1 MKRIST
7 AALVLATSPLFAHS
21 SLFAQQTGV
30 AHPSEMVDDAPAVA
44 TAADPSTVATPVAS
58 AATAQDSSPAVT
70 LKHHDLAKFD
80 AAGTEAAA
88 LDADGAI
95 VEEAPPN
102 AFEVPSGTLVHARL
116 QAPIRTDT
124 TAPQTSFRATL
135 TEPILNMGRTIVP
148 AGSILEGRITQIH
161 GGSRI
166 SGGALIHLQAQA
178 LVLPDGSRMPL
189 NAAVIDTD
197 QYSTT
202 RIDSEGNIIRKDHP
216 KETLGVLSLATGGAA
231 AAGGVIAG
239 VPGALVGA
247 GIGAGVSTVLWL
259 KQDREASLPAETLL
273 ILSLSSPLP
282 IQSLV
287 REPEM
292 VRGPLPATA
301 PSVTAP
307 QVAAPGYTDSF
318 VPAN

>member
-7 AALVLATSPLFAHS
+7 AALLLATSPLFAHS
-21 SLFAQQTGV
+21 SLFAQQTGF
-30 AHPSEMVDDAPAVA
+30 AHPSDAVDDTPAASAAVA
-44 TAADPSTVATPVAS
+44 LSPVTS
-58 AATAQDSSPAVT
+58 VVEPAATAQDSSPAVT

-80 AAGTEAAA
+80 TAGTETAA

-95 VEEAPPN
+95 VEEAAPN
-102 AFEVPSGTLVHARL
+102 AFEVPSGTLLHARL
-116 QAPIRTDT
+116 QSAIRTDS
-124 TAPQTSFRATL
+124 TAPQTSFRAQL

-148 AGSILEGRITQIH
+148 AGAMLEGHITEIH

-166 SGGALIHLQAQA
+166 SGGALIHLQAQTI
-178 LVLPDGSRMPL
+178 VLPDGSRMPL

-197 QYSTT
+197 QYGTT
-202 RIDSEGNIIRKDHP
+202 RVDSEGNIVRKNHP
-216 KETLGVLSLATGGAA
+216 KETLAVLSLGTGGAA

-259 KQDREASLPAETLL
+259 KQDREATLPAESLL
-273 ILSLSSPLP
+273 ILSLTSPLP

-292 VRGPLPATA
+292 VRTALPATA
-301 PSVTAP
+301 PSAAAP
-307 QVAAPGYTDSF
+307 QVASPGYTEAF

>member
-7 AALVLATSPLFAHS
+7 AAFVLATSPLFAHA

-30 AHPSEMVDDAPAVA
+30 AHPPDAVDDTAVA
-44 TAADPSTVATPVAS
+44 AETTPIVPPVAS
-58 AATAQDSSPAVT
+58 AVVAQDSSPAVT

-80 AAGTEAAA
+80 APSSEASA
-88 LDADGAI
+88 LDADGSI

-116 QAPIRTDT
+116 QSAIHTDT
-124 TAPQTSFRATL
+124 TAPLTTFRAQL

-148 AGSILEGRITQIH
+148 AGSILEGRITQIY
-161 GGSRI
+161 GGSRL
-166 SGGALIHLQAQA
+166 SGGALIHLQAQTI
-178 LVLPDGSRMPL
+178 VLPDGSRTPL

-197 QYSTT
+197 QYGTT
-202 RIDSEGNIIRKDHP
+202 RVDSEGNIVRKTHP
-216 KETLGVLSLATGGAA
+216 KETLAVLSLATGGAA

-259 KQDREASLPAETLL
+259 KQDHQATLPAETLL
-273 ILSLSSPLP
+273 ILSLTTPLP

-287 REPEM
+287 HEPEM
-292 VRGPLPATA
+292 VRGPLPSTA
-301 PSVTAP
+301 PSTAAP
-307 QVAAPGYTDSF
+307 QAATPGYTDSF